1 MTEDYRN
8 KVIIVTGA
16 SAGIGKELSLAIL
29 RKGGRVVACARH
41 LENLESLE
49 EAWERNQGELLTAGC
64 DVSQPPDVQRLVDSA
79 LQRFG
84 TIDGLVNNAGI
95 YPCTPFLELSEPEWD
110 QVQGTNLKGPFL
122 CSQAVAGAMISQGLR
137 GSIVNV
143 SSTASLLARPGVAHY
158 ASSKAGLNM
167 LTKSLALELAPN
179 GIRVNAVLPGL
190 ILTERVQSQLNDPE
204 ALVEHRAKLARIPL
218 KQEGDPQ
225 DIVHAVLYFLS
236 EAARYTTGSLLI
248 VDGGYSLGIPAYDT
262 TQ

>member
-1 MTEDYRN
+1 MPEDYRN

-16 SAGIGKELSLAIL
+16 SAGIGKELSLALL
-29 RKGGRVVACARH
+29 RKGGRVVACSRQ
-41 LENLESLE
+41 LENLASLE
-49 EAWERNQGELLTAGC
+49 DARERNEGELLTAGC
-64 DVSQPPDVQRLVDSA
+64 DVSQALDVQRLVDSA

-84 TIDGLVNNAGI
+84 TIDCLVNNAGI
-95 YPCTPFLELSEPEWD
+95 YPCTPFLELSEQEWD

-122 CSQAVAGAMISQGLR
+122 CSQTVAGAMISQGVR

-143 SSTASLLARPGVAHY
+143 SSTASLFARPGVAHY

-167 LTKSLALELAPN
+167 LTKALALELAPN

-190 ILTERVQSQLNDPE
+190 ILTERVQNQLKDPA

-225 DIVHAVLYFLS
+225 DIVQAVLYLLS

-248 VDGGYSLGIPAYDT
+248 VDGGYSLGIPVYNT
-262 TQ
+262 VQ

>member
-16 SAGIGKELSLAIL
+16 SAGIGKALSLALL

-41 LENLESLE
+41 LENLGSLE
-49 EAWERNQGELLTAGC
+49 EAWERNEGELLTAGC
-64 DVSQPPDVQRLVDSA
+64 DVSQPQDVQRLVDSA

-262 TQ
+262 AQ

>member
-16 SAGIGKELSLAIL
+16 SAGIGKELSLAFL
-29 RKGGRVVACARH
+29 RKGGRVVACSRH
-41 LENLESLE
+41 LENLEPLE
-49 EAWERNQGELLTAGC
+49 DAWERNEGELLTAGC
-64 DVSQPPDVQRLVDSA
+64 DVSQAQDVQRLVDSA

-84 TIDGLVNNAGI
+84 TIDYLVNNAGI
-95 YPCTPFLELSEPEWD
+95 YPCTPFLELSEQEWD

-122 CSQAVAGAMISQGLR
+122 CSRAVAGAMISRGVR

-167 LTKSLALELAPN
+167 LTKALALELAPN

-190 ILTERVQSQLNDPE
+190 ILTERVQSQLKDPE

-218 KQEGDPQ
+218 KQEGDPL
-225 DIVHAVLYFLS
+225 DLVHAVLYFLS
-236 EAARYTTGSLLI
+236 EGARYTTGSLLI
-248 VDGGYSLGIPAYDT
+248 VDGGYSLGIPAYELAS
-262 TQ
+262 

>member
-1 MTEDYRN
+1 MAEDYRN

-16 SAGIGKELSLAIL
+16 SAGIGKELSLALL
-29 RKGGRVVACARH
+29 RKGGRVVACSRQ
-41 LENLESLE
+41 LENLASLE
-49 EAWERNQGELLTAGC
+49 HARERNEGELLTADC
-64 DVSQPPDVQRLVDSA
+64 DVSQSQDVQRLVDSA

-95 YPCTPFLELSEPEWD
+95 YPCTPFLELSEQEWD

-122 CSQAVAGAMISQGLR
+122 CSQAVAAAMISQGVR
-137 GSIVNV
+137 GNIVNV

-158 ASSKAGLNM
+158 TSSKAGLNM
-167 LTKSLALELAPN
+167 LTKALALELAPN

-190 ILTERVQSQLNDPE
+190 ILTERVQNQLKDPE

-218 KQEGDPQ
+218 KQEGDPR

-248 VDGGYSLGIPAYDT
+248 VDGGYALGIPAYDT
-262 TQ
+262 AQ

>member
-16 SAGIGKELSLAIL
+16 SAGIGKELSLELL
-29 RKGGRVVACARH
+29 RKGGRVVACSRQP
-41 LENLESLE
+41 ENLGPLAD
-49 EAWERNQGELLTAGC
+49 AWERNVGELLTAGC
-64 DVSQPPDVQRLVDSA
+64 DVSQAQDVQRLVDGA

-84 TIDGLVNNAGI
+84 AIDCLVNNAGI
-95 YPCTPFLELSEPEWD
+95 YPCTPFLELSEQEWD

-122 CSQAVAGAMISQGLR
+122 CSQAVAAAMISQGVR

-167 LTKSLALELAPN
+167 LTKALALELAPN

-190 ILTERVQSQLNDPE
+190 ILTERVQNQLKDPE

-225 DIVHAVLYFLS
+225 DIVQAVLHLLS
-236 EAARYTTGSLLI
+236 AAARYTTGSLLI
-248 VDGGYSLGIPAYDT
+248 VDGGYSLGIPTYDA

>member
-16 SAGIGKELSLAIL
+16 SAGIGKELSLALL
-29 RKGGRVVACARH
+29 RKGGRVVACSRH

-49 EAWERNQGELLTAGC
+49 DAWDRNEGELLTAGC
-64 DVSQPPDVQRLVDSA
+64 DVSQPLDVQGLVDSA

-95 YPCTPFLELSEPEWD
+95 YPCTPLLELSEQEWD

-143 SSTASLLARPGVAHY
+143 SSTASLLARPGVSHY

-262 TQ
+262 AQ

>member
-16 SAGIGKELSLAIL
+16 SAGIGKELSLALL

-41 LENLESLE
+41 LENLGSLE
-49 EAWERNQGELLTAGC
+49 EAWERNEGELLTAGC
-64 DVSQPPDVQRLVDSA
+64 DVSQPQDVQRLVDSA

-179 GIRVNAVLPGL
+179 GIRVNAVLPGF
-190 ILTERVQSQLNDPE
+190 ILTERVQRQLNDQE

-262 TQ
+262 AQ